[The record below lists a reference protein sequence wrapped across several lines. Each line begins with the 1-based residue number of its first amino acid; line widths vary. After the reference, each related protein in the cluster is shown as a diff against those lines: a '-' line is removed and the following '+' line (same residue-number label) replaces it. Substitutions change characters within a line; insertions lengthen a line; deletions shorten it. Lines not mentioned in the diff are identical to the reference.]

1 MERNLRVLNAA
12 LIPQKRDKHRVSR
25 ALVVLTVIG
34 LIYQLFMG
42 GNVTR
47 VLFGVAPNIRF
58 SPANILMLFVAFY
71 ALAAGPIPIQKF
83 CRQSPGLI
91 IYFCTIPLFMF
102 YTAFFNGFSGA
113 AFYFDSFWGPA
124 FLAITLECVS
134 DRQQR
139 FIGKF
144 LLVVVLLNAVFGL
157 GESLTHSNLF
167 PFVNDDAMDAKQIAK
182 ELQIS
187 DDFRANAFYFHPLT
201 ASLITAMGLFMAL
214 AMQLRFWI
222 MAPSFVLIFLALLA
236 FGGRTALV
244 VAGVALCLTSS
255 WIVLSGLLRR
265 TLQLSTISYVALTA
279 VTLPLLIGYVVTQT
293 SIADRIVDTFYMDDS
308 AEVRIIQ
315 WHVLRYLSLKNWL
328 FGVPMDELLALKYQ
342 VGITGVED
350 IENFWLL
357 IFLNLGAI
365 GFLAFL
371 LVFGMF
377 LVANYAGGLYGWV
390 LMLVGLIIDSGANS
404 LGTKSNDLVIEV
416 AMARVRR
423 LPALPSRLQGQD
435 ASGIVSSAV
444 HPHSADGR
452 MAPAWADTAGRSSAR
467 SVGCWR
473 TSASACA
480 TTGATSSFNP
490 CCRPDAYSWLQP
502 GWLGNCENRV

>member
-265 TLQLSTISYVALTA
+265 TLQLSTISYVALAA

-377 LVANYAGGLYGWV
+377 LAHVANYAGGLYGWV

-416 AMARVRR
+416 AMLMAIAGYRR
-423 LPALPSRLQGQD
+423 LPAGNWLPSRARIHSMA
-435 ASGIVSSAV
+435 ASGAAHRGLSVRPV
-444 HPHSADGR
+444 LR
-452 MAPAWADTAGRSSAR
+452 NTRSS
-467 SVGCWR
+467 
-473 TSASACA
+473 
-480 TTGATSSFNP
+480 
-490 CCRPDAYSWLQP
+490 L
-502 GWLGNCENRV
+502 